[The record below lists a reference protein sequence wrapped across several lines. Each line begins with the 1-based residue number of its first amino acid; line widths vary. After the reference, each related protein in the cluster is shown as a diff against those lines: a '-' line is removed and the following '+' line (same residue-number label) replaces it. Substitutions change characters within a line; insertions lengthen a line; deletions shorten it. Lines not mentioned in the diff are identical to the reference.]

1 MEDGEESMAGSLSV
15 GRGHPIDSGPVTGTH
30 VTQGVDAGWGR
41 NPPGPRCPQEQGP
54 SWAGQM
60 APAFLY
66 PHLRGTHIPGF
77 SAPGLVLPRGQEAVK
92 HSSYLCDCFL
102 LGGPRLLE
110 SSSGDLIGREPGLEW
125 EQLHSCL
132 HQVPKP
138 GLKSSRPEKGASS
151 RGSTRAQESCR
162 TGVPL
167 LGGPLGAGCL
177 SSASLQGRVPSIL
190 GDLGAMVSSGMAPKE
205 TWVCVG
211 WGAQVVVFQGVFKI
225 SGCSSTAFNPCRGGW
240 QVPDYS

>member
-1 MEDGEESMAGSLSV
+1 
-15 GRGHPIDSGPVTGTH
+15 
-30 VTQGVDAGWGR
+30 
-41 NPPGPRCPQEQGP
+41 
-54 SWAGQM
+54 M

-66 PHLRGTHIPGF
+66 PHLRGTNIPGF

-102 LGGPRLLE
+102 LGGPWLLE

-138 GLKSSRPEKGASS
+138 GLKSSHPEEGVSS
-151 RGSTRAQESCR
+151 RGSTRARESCR

-167 LGGPLGAGCL
+167 LGGSLGAGSL

-205 TWVCVG
+205 TWVCAG
-211 WGAQVVVFQGVFKI
+211 WGAQMAVFQGVFKI
-225 SGCSSTAFNPCRGGW
+225 SGCSSTSFNPCRGG
-240 QVPDYS
+240 